1 MRRTF
6 FLALAILG
14 LLSIPIYWLFFDEA
28 QAPSEFAANPVVPMQ
43 SEARAPAEPPQ
54 IAEPQSEPPA
64 RTEVEGPVVEEPA
77 PEVSVPQVAT
87 VLAELRGRFLLP
99 DGSPAKG
106 VKLELHGWQA
116 NSERVRKHGVPETWE
131 SPKGETDNEGRF
143 ALRFDPPLA
152 FQFVL
157 DAKLAGH
164 GGVSWRWSELAPRE
178 VTDVGDTTLVLAG
191 SIRGRV
197 VDAAGRPAGGTWRV
211 YGESLPTIGRDGGRD
226 STRVQASANVET
238 GEFMLDGLP
247 AGKVKLKAQS
257 PIANWID
264 GPDVEVRVGETVTAD
279 ITYTG
284 PAITN
289 RITVITFNR
298 PLYVFNDPAPGS
310 MTLHGPGVERV
321 ASKLKNSSQSWS
333 FDDVPPGTYTVRI
346 DDPLFLPW
354 SLEGVTPGT
363 AVQANLQLN
372 GAVAL
377 EVVDAQGKA
386 VADYRLAIDFPGAS
400 FGPST
405 FELRERGAPEP
416 EGGVYR
422 GLVPASVERASE
434 FAGSADLPADFPVEF
449 LKQSTPK
456 LFDLI
461 VEAEGLGRGV
471 ARVEG
476 LRVGETRSVR
486 VELTAGA
493 SIKGQIVNVPESLL
507 EGISIVLA
515 EEQLGAEEALWFVE
529 GVSPGPDGFVVEERT
544 AEDGSFSFDGLP
556 AGSYVVVARFH
567 HDLFAETQV
576 FRLDAGQSRELRI
589 EPPPYGGLEGRLV
602 GSPEELANAWVEA
615 IGDGIYDPFAGGWSS
630 FDGEPPPRAR
640 VNPDGSFVLPLL
652 AANTYELTLHRAR
665 KPLRLR
671 PEDWSSGGATPLVVG
686 RVTITPPRVET
697 FECDLAARRPGA
709 LRVAVTIDGR
719 PAAGFRVDL
728 RLTGTSEFSET
739 VHTTATTDSVG
750 LALFERLQPGE
761 WSAQLFNYTDPRWSA
776 RSTGPTRVLAG
787 LEAQSRLE
795 IHLHTGR
802 LRIVD
807 SKGTPRAGISVLLFP
822 KDTYPQSLG
831 STLTTDAAGLLE
843 LSLPADSYTLQLGEA
858 TATFEW
864 PSRDGATVEVKL

>member
-1 MRRTF
+1 VDEHAEAR
-6 FLALAILG
+6 LA
-14 LLSIPIYWLFFDEA
+14 PPRH
-28 QAPSEFAANPVVPMQ
+28 APSEFAANPVVPMQ
-43 SEARAPAEPPQ
+43 SEARAPAEPPP

-226 STRVQASANVET
+226 STRVQASADVET

-405 FELRERGAPEP
+405 FELRERDAPEP
-416 EGGVYR
+416 KGGVYR
-422 GLVPASVERASE
+422 GLVPGSVERASE

-449 LKQSTPK
+449 LKQSTPE

-471 ARVEG
+471 ARVDG
-476 LRVGETRSVR
+476 LRVGETRAVR
-486 VELTAGA
+486 IELSSGA
-493 SIKGQIVNVPESLL
+493 KITGQLVNVPEGHL
-507 EGISIVLA
+507 EGVSIVLA
-515 EEQLGAEEALWFVE
+515 EERIGVDGALEFVE
-529 GVSPGPDGFVVEERT
+529 GVMPGPDGFVVEERT
-544 AEDGSFSFDGLP
+544 DADGSFAFEGLQ

-576 FRLDAGQSRELRI
+576 FRLDAGQTRELRI
-589 EPPPYGGLEGRLV
+589 EPPPYGGIEGRLV
-602 GSPEELANAWVEA
+602 GSPEELQNAWVEA
-615 IGDGIYDPFAGGWSS
+615 IGDGYYDYFSDGWST
-630 FDGEPPPRAR
+630 FFGEPPPRAR
-640 VNPDGSFVLPLL
+640 VSPDGSFVLPLL
-652 AANTYELTLHRAR
+652 AGNTYQLTLHRSR
-665 KPLRLR
+665 RQL
-671 PEDWSSGGATPLVVG
+671 GALPRNWGERGVEQVLLG
-686 RVTITPPRVET
+686 RCSVCPPQTESFT
-697 FECDLAARRPGA
+697 CDLASRRPGT
-709 LRVAVTIDGR
+709 LRIVVTVDGEPVQERQVHLYMDGYGRYSYSTSAVAK
-719 PAAGFRVDL
+719 
-728 RLTGTSEFSET
+728 
-739 VHTTATTDSVG
+739 TDSSG
-750 LALFERLQPGE
+750 TALFERLQPGN
-761 WSAQLFNYTDPRWSA
+761 WNVAFGHDAHPRWPA
-776 RSTGPTRVLAG
+776 RSSTPVLVNPGVETRA
-787 LEAQSRLE
+787 RLD
-795 IHLHTGR
+795 IRLHLGR
-802 LRIVD
+802 LLV
-807 SKGTPRAGISVLLFP
+807 V
-822 KDTYPQSLG
+822 
-831 STLTTDAAGLLE
+831 DAAGEPRANFCATLFPSSEKPEASGTTLNTDAE
-843 LSLPADSYTLQLGEA
+843 GFAQLKLPHTLQSKGMALA
-858 TATFEW
+858 RR
-864 PSRDGATVEVKL
+864 RDGEVKL

>member
-1 MRRTF
+1 MRSF

-43 SEARAPAEPPQ
+43 SEARAPTNSTSAAELL
-54 IAEPQSEPPA
+54 SEPPA
-64 RTEVEGPVVEEPA
+64 RTEVEAPVVEEPA
-77 PEVSVPQVAT
+77 PVVSVPQKAT
-87 VLAELRGRFLLP
+87 PLAELRGRFLLP
-99 DGSPAKG
+99 DGAPAKG

-116 NSERVRKHGVPETWE
+116 NSERVRKHGVPESWE
-131 SPKGETDNEGRF
+131 SPKGETDAEGRF

-197 VDAAGRPAGGTWRV
+197 VDAAGRPAGGTWQV
-211 YGESLPTIGRDGGRD
+211 YGESVPTTGRDGGRD
-226 STRVQASANVET
+226 STRVHASASVET
-238 GEFMLDGLP
+238 GEFVLDALP

-264 GPDVEVRVGETVTAD
+264 GPQVEVRVGETVAAD

-284 PAITN
+284 PSIGN
-289 RITVITFNR
+289 RITVITFNN

-354 SLEGVTPGT
+354 SLEGVTPGS
-363 AVQANLQLN
+363 AVKAHLQLN

-377 EVVDAQGKA
+377 EVVDTQGKA

-434 FAGSADLPADFPVEF
+434 FEAPPDFPAEL

-476 LRVGETRSVR
+476 LRVGETRAVR
-486 VELTAGA
+486 VELSSGA
-493 SIKGQIVNVPESLL
+493 KITGQLVNVPESHL

-515 EEQLGAEEALWFVE
+515 EERIGVNGALEFVE
-529 GVSPGPDGFVVEERT
+529 GVMPGPDGFVVEERT
-544 AEDGSFSFDGLP
+544 EADGSFAFGGLQ

-567 HDLFAETQV
+567 HDLYAETQV
-576 FRLDAGQSRELRI
+576 FRLDAGQTRELRI
-589 EPPPYGGLEGRLV
+589 EPPPYGGIEGRLV
-602 GSPEELANAWVEA
+602 GTPEELENAWVDA
-615 IGDGIYDPFAGGWSS
+615 IGDNLYDPFAGGWSS

-640 VNPDGSFVLPLL
+640 VNSDGSFALPLL
-652 AANTYELTLHRAR
+652 AANTYELSLHRSR
-665 KPLRLR
+665 KPLRPR
-671 PEDWSSGGATPLVVG
+671 PENWGGGGASGLVLG
-686 RVTITPPRVET
+686 RVTVTPPRVEVL
-697 FECDLAARRPGA
+697 ECDLVTRRPGA
-709 LRVAVTIDGR
+709 LRVTVTIDGK

-728 RLTGTSEFSET
+728 RLAGTSEFSAT
-739 VHTTATTDSVG
+739 VHTTATTDSAG

-761 WSAQLFNYTDPRWSA
+761 WSAQLFNYTAPRWTA
-776 RSTGPTRVLAG
+776 RSTGPTRVLPG

-795 IHLHTGR
+795 IHLHSGG

-807 SKGTPRAGISVLLFP
+807 PDGAPRAGVDVLLFP

-843 LSLPADSYTLQLGEA
+843 VSLPADSYNLQLGEA
-858 TATFEW
+858 KATFEW
-864 PSRDGATVEVKL
+864 PPRDGATVEVKL